1 VRVTEPEPIR
11 AKPRRARPEPSEPG
25 EEASLFNQY
34 LSQIAATPLLTAED
48 EVELAKRIEAGVY
61 ATELLRQHAAGERE
75 LPADRRRELN
85 ALAAQGQQAKCRMI
99 RANLRLVV
107 SVAKKYFRRGQSML
121 DLVQEGNLGLIRAVE
136 KFDYTKGFKFST
148 YAVWWIRQA
157 IDRGLAQY
165 SRTIRLPMHVVE
177 DVSKLGR
184 LERELQ
190 VRLGREPSEEELAER
205 AGMSVDTVRELRRIS
220 RETISLDTPIGDD
233 GDRNVGDLI
242 EDAEVLQASDVVEY
256 QAFAQELRALVDTL
270 PPREAM
276 IITLRY
282 GLHDGRQHTLKEI
295 AERLGYTRERIRQL
309 EKQALAA
316 LRDPGRHQPL
326 LAWAG

>member
-1 VRVTEPEPIR
+1 MTVPASTR
-11 AKPRRARPEPSEPG
+11 ARPQRARPEPSEPG

-34 LSQIAATPLLTAED
+34 LNQIAATPLLSAAE
-48 EVELAKRIEAGVY
+48 EVELAKQIEAGVY
-61 ATELLRQHAAGERE
+61 AAELLHQHESGARE
-75 LPADRRRELN
+75 LSERDRADLDL
-85 ALAAQGQQAKCRMI
+85 LAAQGQRAKCRMI

-148 YAVWWIRQA
+148 YAVWWIRQS

-177 DVSKLGR
+177 DVSKLAR
-184 LERELQ
+184 VERDLQ
-190 VRLGREPSEEELAER
+190 IRLGREPSEEELAEHT
-205 AGMSVDTVRELRRIS
+205 GFSVDTVHELRRLS

-242 EDAEVLQASDVVEY
+242 EDTEVLQGSDVVEY
-256 QAFAQELRALVDTL
+256 QAFARELRALVDTL

-282 GLHDGRQHTLKEI
+282 GLHDGRQHTLAEI

-316 LRDPGRHQPL
+316 LRDPERHQPL
-326 LAWAG
+326 LSWAS